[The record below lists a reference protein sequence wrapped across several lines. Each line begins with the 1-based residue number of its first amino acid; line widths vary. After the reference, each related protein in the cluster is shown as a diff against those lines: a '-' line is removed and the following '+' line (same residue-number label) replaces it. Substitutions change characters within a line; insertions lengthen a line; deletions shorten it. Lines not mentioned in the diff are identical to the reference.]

1 MVVSLRPE
9 TETGGHL
16 SATMVVLIIA
26 LAVVIVAVTMGV
38 APVRVFPTI
47 NAMVVDAGPDTI
59 L

>member
-16 SATMVVLIIA
+16 SATMVVLIIVP
-26 LAVVIVAVTMGV
+26 AVVIVVVTLGV
-38 APVRVFPTI
+38 APVLVFLAI